1 MARVRVPSLVVT
13 FPTTAAAMSCEECC
27 QRRGLGGRGLG
38 GRMIPVP
45 GEVAAGCGLAWKTTP
60 EAREELAAA
69 LAADGVPVEAMTVIE
84 LLEFRCYEGTVPS

>member
-27 QRRGLGGRGLG
+27 ERRGLP

-45 GEVAAGCGLAWKTTP
+45 GEVAAGCGLAWKATP
-60 EAREELAAA
+60 GDREELAAA
-69 LAADGVPVEAMTVIE
+69 LEADGVSVEGMTVIE
-84 LLEFRCYEGTVPS
+84 LLEFC

>member
-13 FPTTAAAMSCEECC
+13 FPTTAAAMSCEKCC
-27 QRRGLGGRGLG
+27 ERRGLG

-45 GEVAAGCGLAWKTTP
+45 GEISAGCGLAWKTAP

-84 LLEFRCYEGTVPS
+84 LLEFR

>member
-27 QRRGLGGRGLG
+27 ERRDLP

-45 GEVAAGCGLAWKTTP
+45 GEVAAGCGLAWKASP
-60 EAREELAAA
+60 GDREVLAAA
-69 LAADGVPVEAMTVIE
+69 LEADGVPVEGMAVIE
-84 LLEFRCYEGTVPS
+84 LLEFC